1 MDTNTQANW
10 REEYERRTNDNNY
23 PKDKWNEINPWTD
36 TLLCE
41 AQYPESQ
48 YELDFEKVA
57 DFIETQISLAEKR
70 WEERM
75 KQTLEKAMF
84 LSFLQWYNNYT
95 ARDPK
100 YEFDNWYAWYIS
112 TL

>member
-57 DFIETQISLAEKR
+57 DFIETQISIAEKR
-70 WEERM
+70 GEERM
-75 KQTLEKAMF
+75 KKKLKRELERYVSNELKLEWYEHDDILEK
-84 LSFLQWYNNYT
+84 
-95 ARDPK
+95 
-100 YEFDNWYAWYIS
+100 IS